1 MLMLLLRFTHVFFGA
16 LWVGMMAYQTFFVMP
31 ALGEAGPDAAK
42 VMAALAR
49 RRIPLILPILALLT
63 IASGTWLLMRLIG
76 PDAAVVMRTSMG
88 RAYGWGGVAA
98 IVAFLLGIIVMRPAM
113 VRSMRLAQS
122 LSSAPPEER
131 PKLAAEIQ
139 RLRARAA
146 GMGRVVTILLLFA
159 LAAMAVARY
168 L

>member
-1 MLMLLLRFTHVFFGA
+1 
-16 LWVGMMAYQTFFVMP
+16 
-31 ALGEAGPDAAK
+31 
-42 VMAALAR
+42 
-49 RRIPLILPILALLT
+49 
-63 IASGTWLLMRLIG
+63 MRLIG
-76 PDAAVVMRTSMG
+76 GDAAVVMRTSMG

-113 VRSMRLAQS
+113 VRSMQLAGTLGS
-122 LSSAPPEER
+122 VTPDER
-131 PKLAAEIQ
+131 ARTQAEIQ

-159 LAAMAVARY
+159 LGAMAVARY